1 MKSIIDTNNL
11 KIKVIAVSIKKMR
24 KSDKMKKEILTIWCF
39 LTLLNLNAQEKER
52 GINEVIVQGKF
63 LNLPLKKVNEN
74 ITVVTRKE
82 IENSPAKSVEEILA
96 QFTGLDI
103 RKRGGNGV
111 QADVTLRGSSF
122 EQVLILVNGIRMND
136 SQTGHNSMS
145 VPFDLASVERIEIV
159 KGPASRRFGQNAYA
173 GVVNIVTKPVSEKAV
188 IISAEGGDYK
198 TFSLGLGANFG
209 NEKFSH
215 FFQANSETSAGY
227 RHNTD
232 YKINNVFYQNQ
243 YKLENGNLRFQAGI
257 QEKKFGANG
266 FYASPSATE
275 QYEETQAS
283 VVSLALDKKFENF
296 NFNSN
301 IYWRRGQDMYLF
313 NRQKP
318 EIYRNMHIGNN
329 IGGEINGSYH
339 SSLGTTG
346 LGLELRKEF
355 LASNNLGHRE
365 RFITQVFLE
374 HHFSLLENKL
384 NISPGIS
391 WSNFA
396 NEGNFFYPGI
406 DVGFEFNEN
415 HKIYGNLAKV
425 NRIPTFTDLYYVSK
439 TESGNPDLRPENAVS
454 AEIGY
459 RFQQNNFLGKVSGFM
474 RNSENSID
482 WVKKAPTDIWKAE
495 NIGNI
500 DTKGIE
506 VEFGQSFNSFLKSYS
521 VGYTFLESKAK
532 EPKDLISRY
541 VMENL
546 KHQFVAK
553 LENRFLKNFTNQLIY
568 RYNERVS
575 TGSYQILDEKLNY
588 AFKNIQ
594 LYILINN
601 ITNSDYTETFGV
613 PMPKRWFH
621 VGFSYKIGL

>member
-1 MKSIIDTNNL
+1 
-11 KIKVIAVSIKKMR
+11 
-24 KSDKMKKEILTIWCF
+24 MKKEILTIWCF

-82 IENSPAKSVEEILA
+82 IENSPAKSVEEILV

-111 QADVTLRGSSF
+111 QADISMRGSSF

-173 GVVNIVTKPVSEKAV
+173 GVVNIVTKPSSEDNV
-188 IISAEGGDYK
+188 MISGEGGDYK

-209 NEKFSH
+209 TEKFSN

-232 YKINNVFYQNQ
+232 YKINNVFYQHQ

-266 FYASPSATE
+266 FYASPKATE

-283 VVSLALDKKFENF
+283 IVSLALDKKFDKF
-296 NFNSN
+296 NLNSN

-313 NRQKP
+313 NREKP

-346 LGLELRKEF
+346 LGVELRKEF

-365 RFITQVFLE
+365 RLMTQVFLE
-374 HHFSLLENKL
+374 HHFSLIENKL

-391 WSNFA
+391 WANFS

-482 WVKKAPTDIWKAE
+482 WVKKSPTDIWKAE

-521 VGYTFLESKAK
+521 VGY
-532 EPKDLISRY
+532 
-541 VMENL
+541 
-546 KHQFVAK
+546 
-553 LENRFLKNFTNQLIY
+553 
-568 RYNERVS
+568 
-575 TGSYQILDEKLNY
+575 
-588 AFKNIQ
+588 
-594 LYILINN
+594 
-601 ITNSDYTETFGV
+601 
-613 PMPKRWFH
+613 
-621 VGFSYKIGL
+621 